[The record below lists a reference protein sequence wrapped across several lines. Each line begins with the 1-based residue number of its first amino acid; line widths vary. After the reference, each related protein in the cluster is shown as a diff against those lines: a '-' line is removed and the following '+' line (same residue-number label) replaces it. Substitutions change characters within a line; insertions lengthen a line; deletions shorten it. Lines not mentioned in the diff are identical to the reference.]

1 MKEKRDSA
9 KKDRTYDSEGY
20 TRRAGCL
27 CFKTDSEKEVLLVT
41 SKGSPDKWIVPA
53 GGVENGEQYDEAA
66 VREALEEAGVRGSIA
81 RPLGM
86 FQDDISR
93 KRTMLYVLIVK
104 EELEVWQDAAQ
115 GGRRRAWFS
124 VHKAWD
130 LLSHRP
136 CQQSYL
142 SKVIHSHSNSEPVK
156 WSSWT
161 LTKRPSHCPTV

>member
-66 VREALEEAGVRGSIA
+66 VREALEE
-81 RPLGM
+81 
-86 FQDDISR
+86 DDISR

>member
-66 VREALEEAGVRGSIA
+66 VREALEE
-81 RPLGM
+81 
-86 FQDDISR
+86 DDISR
-93 KRTMLYVLIVK
+93 KRTMLYFLIVK